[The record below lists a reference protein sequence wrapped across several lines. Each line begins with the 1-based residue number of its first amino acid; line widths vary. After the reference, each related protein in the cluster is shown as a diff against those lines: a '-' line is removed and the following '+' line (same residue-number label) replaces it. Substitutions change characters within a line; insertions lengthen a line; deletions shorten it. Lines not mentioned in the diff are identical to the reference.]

1 MREWI
6 VGRNPVQE
14 TLRANRREFFGLAAA
29 DNLKED
35 RQIAAIFKLASARSI
50 PVKRIPREQL
60 DQYGSHHQSLALQ
73 VGGYPYADLNQVL
86 KAAEDREEPL
96 FVLLLDVLKDP
107 QNLGTLVRTAEA
119 VGVHGVVL
127 PYRRT
132 ATVTPAVVSA
142 SSGACEHMRIVQ
154 ANLAQ
159 TISDLKEAGA
169 WVYGLEGS
177 TEAQS
182 PGELDLSGPIAVVVG
197 SEGEGMRRLVQESCD
212 FLLALPMRGRIESL
226 NASVAGSVALY
237 LVWSARGYSGAG
249 TNGGTDGGNRPA
261 G

>member
-1 MREWI
+1 VREWI
-6 VGRNPVQE
+6 LGRNPVQE
-14 TLRANRREFFGLAAA
+14 TLRAGRREIFGLAAA
-29 DNLKED
+29 ENLDPDTQVE
-35 RQIAAIFKLASARSI
+35 AIFKLASDQKI
-50 PVKRIPREQL
+50 PIKRVPRDQL

-73 VGGYPYADLNQVL
+73 VGEYPYADLGQVL
-86 KAAEDREEPL
+86 GTAEDREEPL

-107 QNLGTLVRTAEA
+107 QNLGTLIRSAEA

-132 ATVTPAVVSA
+132 ATVTPAVVSS

-159 TISDLKEAGA
+159 TIAELKEAGA

-177 TEAQS
+177 DEAQA

-197 SEGEGMRRLVQESCD
+197 SEGEGMRRLVRESCD
-212 FLLALPMRGRIESL
+212 FLVALPMRGRIESL
-226 NASVAGSVALY
+226 NAAVAGSVALY
-237 LVWSARGYSGAG
+237 LVWAARGYAGAG
-249 TNGGTDGGNRPA
+249 GAGPA